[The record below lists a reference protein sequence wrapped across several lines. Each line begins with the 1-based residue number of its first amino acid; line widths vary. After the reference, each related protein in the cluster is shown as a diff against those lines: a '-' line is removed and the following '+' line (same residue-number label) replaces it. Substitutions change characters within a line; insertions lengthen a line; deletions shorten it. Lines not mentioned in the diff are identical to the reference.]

1 MNKQMAL
8 RRSRVLRML
17 LCLCALLVGCGRD
30 RATPTALPADVA
42 RPEQPTPVYAGS
54 TTFNEVAVTPIF
66 ATPIL
71 TPSTIISDT
80 FAPVIRGFDR
90 ALLAQVPPSGLGLVL
105 GGTPLLDVPG
115 GIVIENLPGGTPL
128 TLTGKT
134 PDGLWLAVYTNGG
147 VAGWVNRAALA
158 RYGEASL
165 VVVEQA
171 FGPGP
176 VATLIADA
184 MIPIE
189 MPPIDLTPPITR

>member
-1 MNKQMAL
+1 MPL
-8 RRSRVLRML
+8 RNLEEGTSACPRMTS
-17 LCLCALLVGCGRD
+17 VEGCP
-30 RATPTALPADVA
+30 PT
-42 RPEQPTPVYAGS
+42 
-54 TTFNEVAVTPIF
+54 
-66 ATPIL
+66 
-71 TPSTIISDT
+71 
-80 FAPVIRGFDR
+80 
-90 ALLAQVPPSGLGLVL
+90 GLGLVL
-105 GGTPLLDVPG
+105 GGTPLLDGPG